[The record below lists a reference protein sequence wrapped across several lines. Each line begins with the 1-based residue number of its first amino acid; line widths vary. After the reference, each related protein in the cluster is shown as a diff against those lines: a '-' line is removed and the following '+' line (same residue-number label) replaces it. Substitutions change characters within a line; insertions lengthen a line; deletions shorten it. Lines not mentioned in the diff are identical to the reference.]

1 VNLRSITRQ
10 DEPELNVISLVD
22 VVLLLLIFFMV
33 STTFVDEAR
42 LELKLPQA
50 SKEPAAAP
58 KQDPIEVAVTAAGEY
73 RVNGQTL
80 INTSPATLSAA
91 ISKAAGEK
99 RDLPVTIRADGRATH
114 QSVITAMDVLG
125 RLGFRAVSI
134 ATINEPR
141 GPDAAP

>member
-1 VNLRSITRQ
+1 MNLRSVTRQ

-50 SKEPAAAP
+50 SKEPAAAQ
-58 KQDPIEVAVTAAGEY
+58 KQDPIEVAVTASGEY

-80 INTSPATLSAA
+80 INTSAATLSAA
-91 ISKAAGEK
+91 ISKVAGEK

-134 ATINEPR
+134 ATINESR
-141 GPDAAP
+141 GADAAP

>member
-1 VNLRSITRQ
+1 MNLRSVTRQ

-42 LELKLPQA
+42 LELELPQA
-50 SKEPAAAP
+50 SKEPAAAQ
-58 KQDPIEVAVTAAGEY
+58 KQDPIEVAVTASGEY

-80 INTSPATLSAA
+80 INTSAATLSAA
-91 ISKAAGEK
+91 IAKVAGEK

-134 ATINEPR
+134 ATINESR
-141 GPDAAP
+141 GADAAP

>member
-1 VNLRSITRQ
+1 MNLRSVTRQ

-50 SKEPAAAP
+50 SKEPAAAQ
-58 KQDPIEVAVTAAGEY
+58 KQDPIEVAVTASGEY
-73 RVNGQTL
+73 RLNGQTL
-80 INTSPATLSAA
+80 INTSAATLAAA
-91 ISKAAGEK
+91 ISKVAGEK

-125 RLGFRAVSI
+125 RLGFRSVSI
-134 ATINEPR
+134 ATINESR

>member
-1 VNLRSITRQ
+1 MNLRTRAHE
-10 DEPELNVISLVD
+10 EPELNLISLVD

-42 LELKLPQA
+42 IKLQLPQA
-50 SKEPAAAP
+50 SAEPAADR
-58 KQDPIEVAVTAAGEY
+58 KQDPIEVAVTASGEY

-91 ISKAAGEK
+91 VSKIAGGVREI
-99 RDLPVTIRADGRATH
+99 PITIRADARATH

-125 RLGFRAVSI
+125 RLGFRAISI
-134 ATINEPR
+134 ATVNEQR
-141 GPDAAP
+141 DTDAD